1 VRLVWVSHRAELG
14 GAELALVEGVKV
26 LAQRGHD
33 IHVVMPM
40 EGPLR
45 DRLAPW
51 SEVHVLPHNPWVGQP
66 VSTPTLM
73 RWAAYNLLRSIPE
86 LVRLAQRTRPD
97 LIATNTIT
105 APIGGFA
112 ARRARIPHVWFV
124 REFGSRHHGMRYFIG
139 RRPTFFAM
147 RHTSEL
153 VVVTSEAL
161 RRWCASWRPPQQIS
175 VVPEAV
181 EVAEVVTRQ
190 PTTGTRFNL
199 VLVGAMRPG
208 KGQVD
213 AVTAVAKLVSRGR
226 DVRLDLVGSGP
237 PDYEEWLAKQVRSLG
252 LQDRVALIGFSADPL
267 SLVADSDVALMCSR
281 SEGFGRV
288 TVEAMKLG
296 KPVIGAASGA
306 TPELVLD
313 GRNGLVYRT
322 GDADDLARCVDELY
336 HDRDRARALGQYG
349 KAWASQRFNL
359 ERHGDRLEAAL
370 NAAYSAGCRRTV
382 SRGRPG

>member
-1 VRLVWVSHRAELG
+1 MRLLWVSHRAELG

-66 VSTPTLM
+66 VSPPTLM

-86 LVRLAQRTRPD
+86 LLRLAQRTRPD

-124 REFGSRHHGMRYFIG
+124 REFGSRHHGMRYFMG

-147 RHTSEL
+147 QHTSEL

-161 RRWCASWRPPQQIS
+161 RRWCAS
-175 VVPEAV
+175 
-181 EVAEVVTRQ
+181 
-190 PTTGTRFNL
+190 
-199 VLVGAMRPG
+199 
-208 KGQVD
+208 
-213 AVTAVAKLVSRGR
+213 
-226 DVRLDLVGSGP
+226 
-237 PDYEEWLAKQVRSLG
+237 
-252 LQDRVALIGFSADPL
+252 
-267 SLVADSDVALMCSR
+267 
-281 SEGFGRV
+281 
-288 TVEAMKLG
+288 
-296 KPVIGAASGA
+296 
-306 TPELVLD
+306 
-313 GRNGLVYRT
+313 
-322 GDADDLARCVDELY
+322 
-336 HDRDRARALGQYG
+336 
-349 KAWASQRFNL
+349 
-359 ERHGDRLEAAL
+359 
-370 NAAYSAGCRRTV
+370 
-382 SRGRPG
+382 